1 MALLYHV
8 IHCKSIH
15 FANYFFVCYN
25 YIVGV
30 IIMENYVKE
39 KSTVQISLRITP
51 SLKKYLV
58 QLSKEECRSLS
69 NTIITIL
76 QSYIE
81 DMEKAKYILK
91 KRRI

>member
-1 MALLYHV
+1 
-8 IHCKSIH
+8 
-15 FANYFFVCYN
+15 
-25 YIVGV
+25 
-30 IIMENYVKE
+30 MENYVKE